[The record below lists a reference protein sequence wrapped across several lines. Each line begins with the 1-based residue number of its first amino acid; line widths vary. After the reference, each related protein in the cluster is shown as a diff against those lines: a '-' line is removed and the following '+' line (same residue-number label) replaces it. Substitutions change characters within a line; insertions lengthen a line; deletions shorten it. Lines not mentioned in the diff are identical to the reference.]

1 MSTELKI
8 IDANTDVIQRLANQY
23 GTTREKLYA
32 IVKATCKMEKASNEQ
47 FQAFLMIAEKYDLDP
62 ITKQMWAFPN
72 TKTGGIDTMVS
83 VDGWIK
89 IVNNH
94 PQFNGY
100 ETSVQFDDKDKPF
113 SATCTIWRK
122 DKERPTT
129 KTVYFREWVKP
140 SSPVWRDMPAHM
152 LEIRAYIQCA
162 RMAFN
167 ISGIIDPETKY
178 PDAINVEGNISHET
192 LKDNEEIDVQHYL
205 DLTAKETT
213 LSGINMLHDMK
224 STSPKLKQQF

>member
-1 MSTELKI
+1 M
-8 IDANTDVIQRLANQY
+8 
-23 GTTREKLYA
+23 
-32 IVKATCKMEKASNEQ
+32 
-47 FQAFLMIAEKYDLDP
+47 P
-62 ITKQMWAFPN
+62 I
-72 TKTGGIDTMVS
+72 VS

-100 ETSVQFDDKDKPF
+100 ETSVQFDDKKKPF

-122 DKERPTT
+122 DRERPTT
-129 KTVYFREWVKP
+129 KTVYFAEWVKA

-178 PDAINVEGNISHET
+178 PDAINVDANVSRET
-192 LKDNEEIDVQHYL
+192 SEDEDVINVQHYM

-213 LSGINMLHDMK
+213 LAGINALHDMDFTDANLKMAIYKK
-224 STSPKLKQQF
+224 SKELGFVHDQANDCYVEKLAIPAAKKPKEVKITNHMDQPHVSQISMDEAEDFFEVE